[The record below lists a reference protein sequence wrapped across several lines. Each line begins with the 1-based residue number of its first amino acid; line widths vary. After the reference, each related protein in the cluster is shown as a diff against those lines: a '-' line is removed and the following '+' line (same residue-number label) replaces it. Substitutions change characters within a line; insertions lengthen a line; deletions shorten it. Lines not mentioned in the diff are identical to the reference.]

1 MNDDAL
7 PDAGMQDCKGKE
19 LFKQVFFFFFFF
31 FFGLMVCA
39 RRSQNLIRCTGS
51 TRGNS
56 LEDGGSV
63 RAPSMAL

>member
-31 FFGLMVCA
+31 FFLHKSVV
-39 RRSQNLIRCTGS
+39 QNCRWLAYSADGTTDLLALA
-51 TRGNS
+51 TRHTREPIS
-56 LEDGGSV
+56 
-63 RAPSMAL
+63 